1 MVTAHA
7 SRRTFSGVISPAPTG
22 ARLKGIRNVD
32 PTPRPRTCREA
43 PLSDSAGGSGP
54 RLVERLGCSVNRQA
68 CHTHEFNPDS
78 LVVFGPV
85 SGAVASSDH
94 RAAPQFLTGFVAD
107 HVRIPVCMPFY
118 TSMCQLRLINKTCG
132 AVVSIRVLGRRVVAS
147 VMDAVPPAAHVGGT
161 CAGDLAEQI
170 LAKSPVVGRRAATL
184 RKGRQLGPSRRCA
197 GLSIIPD
204 RDVTIAR
211 LSPSTATMIDPR
223 RKGDGPMPTEYR
235 APSRRRMREY
245 IAAFPVF
252 ERTAPQNRKA
262 VR

>member
-32 PTPRPRTCREA
+32 PTPRPRTCRET
-43 PLSDSAGGSGP
+43 PLSDSARGSGP
-54 RLVERLGCSVNRQA
+54 RLVERLGCSVNRQTR
-68 CHTHEFNPDS
+68 HTHEFNPDS
-78 LVVFGPV
+78 LIVFGP
-85 SGAVASSDH
+85 GAAASSH
-94 RAAPQFLTGFVAD
+94 YRAAPQFLTGFLAD
-107 HVRIPVCMPFY
+107 HVRVPVCMPFY
-118 TSMCQLRLINKTCG
+118 TSMCQLCFINKTCG
-132 AVVSIRVLGRRVVAS
+132 VVVSARVLGRRAVAS
-147 VMDAVPPAAHVGGT
+147 VMEAVPPPAHVGGP